1 MHVPA
6 GTIAPLAA
14 LRASACGGPE
24 SVLSERAASARL
36 GRASRNEI
44 DRWRR
49 GSISG
54 WRTQPKRAAWSGFWR
69 RGIPASLFE
78 RTGSWAVEV
87 QSAPE
92 EQQRLLGDVAA
103 ALEPWLVATG
113 RAGLALHLGE
123 CHYTLRPGLGCESRP
138 GGKEPT

>member
-1 MHVPA
+1 QLRTARMHVPA

-14 LRASACGGPE
+14 LRESACGGPE
-24 SVLSERAASARL
+24 SVLSERSASARL

-54 WRTQPKRAAWSGFWR
+54 WRTQPKRAAWAGCWR
-69 RGIPASLFE
+69 RGMPASLFE

-87 QSAPE
+87 QAPE

-103 ALEPWLVATG
+103 AL
-113 RAGLALHLGE
+113 
-123 CHYTLRPGLGCESRP
+123 
-138 GGKEPT
+138 